1 MLSGQK
7 LVPGSAPRAE
17 GRDGSRLHF
26 DPSSFGGGPLRK
38 SSHRDVQAKMT
49 IQVTGKNIDA
59 GDAFKDYISEK
70 LKGAL
75 AKYIGDDIAG
85 HIRLEKERGRFHT
98 HCSIRMRT
106 GLVLEA
112 NGDGGDA
119 YSSADSAVEHLEKRV
134 RRYKRRL
141 KDHHNARAGDGA
153 IALSPAR
160 DYTVQVHDE
169 EPADTGHHPVIIA
182 EAERGIGELAVAE
195 AVMQLDLTDKS
206 FLVFRNA
213 GHGGIN
219 VVYRRADGNIGW
231 IDPKAS
237 DVAAMNG
244 KPMAKA

>member
-1 MLSGQK
+1 
-7 LVPGSAPRAE
+7 
-17 GRDGSRLHF
+17 
-26 DPSSFGGGPLRK
+26 
-38 SSHRDVQAKMT
+38 MT

-59 GDAFKDYISEK
+59 GDAFKDYISDK
-70 LKGAL
+70 LKGSL
-75 AKYIGDDIAG
+75 TKYIGDDIAG
-85 HIRLEKERGRFHT
+85 HIRLEKERGRFRT

-112 NGDGGDA
+112 SGDGGDA

-141 KDHHNARAGDGA
+141 KDHHTARSTNGA
-153 IALSPAR
+153 IALSPAS

-169 EPADTGHHPVIIA
+169 EPAGDGHHPVIIA
-182 EAERGIGELAVAE
+182 ETERGIGELAVAE

-219 VVYRRADGNIGW
+219 VVYRRSDGNIGW

-237 DVAAMNG
+237 GGVAVNG
-244 KPMAKA
+244 AAAKKP

>member
-1 MLSGQK
+1 
-7 LVPGSAPRAE
+7 
-17 GRDGSRLHF
+17 
-26 DPSSFGGGPLRK
+26 
-38 SSHRDVQAKMT
+38 MT

-59 GDAFKDYISEK
+59 GDAFKDYISDK
-70 LKGAL
+70 LKGSL
-75 AKYIGDDIAG
+75 TKYIGEDISG
-85 HIRLEKERGRFHT
+85 HIRLEKERGRFRT

-141 KDHHNARAGDGA
+141 KDHHAARGSNGA
-153 IALSPAR
+153 ISLSPAS

-182 EAERGIGELAVAE
+182 EAERSIGELAVAE
-195 AVMQLDLTDKS
+195 AVMQLDLTDKK

-219 VVYRRADGNIGW
+219 VVYRREDGNIGW
-231 IDPKAS
+231 IDPKSSEAVANGAAS
-237 DVAAMNG
+237 AARKG
-244 KPMAKA
+244 